1 MNCVEMGLKIRT
13 LREEKRLTQ
22 MMLAELT
29 GMTDREISNI
39 ESGKVT
45 PHFTSIYEIAKALNT
60 SLDYLASD
68 DNESDKEIY
77 LHDIAVRIK
86 NLSPADIIHISE
98 YIKFYE
104 KQTEIVRQNKEDP
117 VCK

>member
-1 MNCVEMGLKIRT
+1 MNYVDMGLRIRT

-39 ESGKVT
+39 ESGKVI
-45 PHFTSIYEIAKALNT
+45 PLFSSVYEIAKALNT
-60 SLDYLASD
+60 SLDLLVSEEQEP
-68 DNESDKEIY
+68 NKEQHI
-77 LHDIAVRIK
+77 HDIAIRLN
-86 NLSPADIIHISE
+86 NLSVADVIHISE
-98 YIKFYE
+98 YITFYE
-104 KQTEIVRQNKEDP
+104 KQSEKVKQITEVA